1 MKYILTFVI
10 ITAAL
15 NSFCQTFYFGNDLS
29 YANQMEDC
37 GAVFKENMVPKDVY
51 QIFADHGCTL
61 VRVRLWV
68 DPDWQDT
75 LVQPEGVKSQYSN
88 FEDVRETIARS
99 KAAGMQVLL
108 DFHMSDFWA
117 DPGKQII
124 PARWVGVATDVS
136 ALADSVYNYV
146 TEILTALD
154 EDTLMP
160 EMVQIGN
167 ETNSGI
173 LKHTVLNPDYSA
185 GGSVSSDWNRHAQL
199 FNAGIQ
205 AVRDVSQTTTIK
217 PEIVLHYAGLGMD
230 WWFSNIISHGV
241 TDFDIIGFS
250 YYYAW
255 HGGSIEQL
263 GQVVEDMVSSF
274 PGYDVM
280 AVECGYLWTTQ
291 NFDAMPNII
300 TEPDPEYMPVI
311 PEKQLEYMVDYTRSV
326 MKAGGKGVI
335 FWEPAW
341 VSTPCRTPWGQGS
354 AHDHVVFFD
363 PDSNNFMENGGGR
376 WTESYFYENPDAPK
390 VIFKADMSGQD
401 VSKGVYITG
410 SWTGGSW
417 QILPMADEG
426 LGIYSYFTYLAPGDS
441 GAYYFLN
448 DTLWEARE
456 SVPQECATWWGTDRG
471 YKVGQKDTVYTFKW
485 GSCDSA
491 KTPSDVNVTFIVDM
505 TGQDVSRG
513 VYIVGQINNWNIT
526 RMTALGNGLYY
537 WSTILT
543 EGDALAYYYLTTS
556 TWTNYL
562 DYRETVP
569 EECDLSAELIGWEGD
584 RAILVPGKDT
594 IAAVVWGSCESIDIT
609 ISSKRHISEEF
620 DKSLIR
626 IYPNPANE
634 YIFVNLPS
642 YARGVSVEIISL
654 SGIKVKNFNGTD
666 YVKNI
671 VLDVAG
677 IPSGIYIIKIL
688 YNDDI
693 VYRKVFLF

>member
-1 MKYILTFVI
+1 MKYIFTVVI
-10 ITAAL
+10 IAAAL

-51 QIFADHGCTL
+51 RIFADHGCNL

-88 FEDVRETIARS
+88 FEDVKETISRS

-124 PARWVGVATDVS
+124 PARWLGVATDVS
-136 ALADSVYNYV
+136 ALADSVYNYI
-146 TEILTALD
+146 TYILTALE

-173 LKHTVLNPDYSA
+173 LKHTVMNADYSA

-205 AVRDVSQTTTIK
+205 AVRDVSQTTAIK
-217 PEIVLHYAGLGMD
+217 PEIVLHYAGLNGLN
-230 WWFSNIISHGV
+230 WWFNNIISHGV

-255 HGGSIEQL
+255 HGGSIEYL

-280 AVECGYLWTTQ
+280 AAECGYLWTTED
-291 NFDAMPNII
+291 FDAMENII
-300 TEPDPEYMPVI
+300 KTPDPEYLPVI

-326 MKAGGKGVI
+326 MKAGGKGVV

-341 VSTPCRTPWGQGS
+341 VSTPCRTAWGQGS

-376 WTESYFYENPDAPK
+376 WTESQFYENPDAKK
-390 VIFKADMSGQD
+390 VIFKVDMTGQD
-401 VSKGVYITG
+401 VPSGVYITG
-410 SWTGGSW
+410 SWTGESW
-417 QILPMADEG
+417 QILPMAGEG
-426 LGIYSYFTYLAPGDS
+426 GGIYTYFTYLAPGDS

-456 SVPQECATWWGTDRG
+456 SVPQECATWWDTDRG
-471 YKVGQKDTVYTFKW
+471 YKIEQEDTVYAYKW
-485 GSCDSA
+485 GSCEAAD
-491 KTPSDVNVTFIVDM
+491 TPSDVNVTFVVDM

-513 VYIVGQINNWNIT
+513 VYIVGEINTWKIT

-537 WSTILT
+537 WSAVLT
-543 EGDALAYYYLTTS
+543 EGDTLAYYYLTTS
-556 TWTNYL
+556 SWTNYL

-569 EECDLSAELIGWEGD
+569 AECALEWGSD
-584 RAILVPGKDT
+584 RQIVVPVKDT
-594 IAAVVWGSCESIDIT
+594 IAAVIWGSCESIDIT
-609 ISSKRHISEEF
+609 TRNNRHISEYF
-620 DKSLIR
+620 DRTMIR
-626 IYPNPANE
+626 IYPNPGKGN
-634 YIFVNLPS
+634 IHVNLPFDT
-642 YARGVSVEIISL
+642 RDVSMEIISL
-654 SGIKVKNFNGTD
+654 SGITVKNFRRID
-666 YVKNI
+666 YVKEV
-671 VLDVAG
+671 VLDVAD
-677 IPSGIYIIKIL
+677 IPSGIYMLKITNNN
-688 YNDDI
+688 YV
-693 VYRKVFLF
+693 VYRKVILL